1 MNVGV
6 RLIAAVAV
14 LALVL
19 AGPLAPLVAA
29 QQPTAP
35 PRTDLYPDGAT
46 SSAAERH
53 GPDVYDAGAVA
64 VTAIGLPLKGAI
76 CALSGALGLALLV
89 TTFGSA
95 YKGSTRTVEE
105 GCGQKWIIT
114 GDDLRPG
121 RASRAYDD
129 GWERD

>member
-6 RLIAAVAV
+6 RLIAVVAV

-35 PRTDLYPDGAT
+35 PRTDLYPDGT
-46 SSAAERH
+46 TERQ

-64 VTAIGLPLKGAI
+64 ATAIGMPLKAGI

-89 TTFGSA
+89 ATFGSA
-95 YKGSTRTVEE
+95 YKASTRTVEE
-105 GCGQKWIIT
+105 GCGQKWILT
-114 GDDLRPG
+114 GDDLRPD

-129 GWERD
+129 GY